1 MNLAMLLEMAAGG
14 YGEREALRCEGASW
28 SYEALFAAAGATAQA
43 LRAAGARHAALLD
56 VTSPAV
62 PIALFGAAWAGV
74 PFAPLSYRLT
84 EPEVE
89 ALLERLAPVWLV
101 TDAARAA
108 GPLAAAGG
116 ASAARRT
123 LVTRERLLA
132 PAPAPDA
139 RDWPDDGDAIALL
152 LFTSGTTGAP
162 KAAVLRHRHLVS
174 YVLGTVEFGSAGDDE
189 AALVA
194 VPPYHVAGMAAI
206 LSSVYAGRRLVQLPE
221 FRAEAW
227 IQTARAERVTH
238 AFVVP
243 TMLARIVDALA
254 ADGGGLP
261 ALRALAYGG
270 GPMPAPV
277 IERALALLPHVD
289 FTNAYGLTET
299 SSTIALLDPEQH
311 RAAAASSDPRVRRRL
326 GSVGRA
332 LPGVEI
338 QVRGPGGRVLPPG
351 ETGEV
356 YVRGEQVA
364 GEYLGAASRLDAEGW
379 FATRDQGWLDDE
391 GFLFV
396 CGRLDDVIVRGGE
409 NLSPGEI
416 EEVLRSHPDVVD
428 CAVVGVPDAQWGE
441 AVAAAVV
448 PRAGA
453 ALDPDA
459 LRGFVRER
467 LRSSRTPERI
477 VLCEALP
484 YTETGKLLRRRVRE
498 ELFGAAARAPG
509 ATLRAP

>member
-1 MNLAMLLEMAAGG
+1 MMLLEMAAGG
-14 YGEREALRCEGASW
+14 YGAREALRCAGASW
-28 SYEALFAAAGATAQA
+28 SYESLFAAAGDAARA
-43 LRAAGARHAALLD
+43 VRAAGARHAALLD

-84 EPEVE
+84 DPEVA
-89 ALLERLAPVWLV
+89 ALLERLAPAWLV
-101 TDAARAA
+101 TDPARTVAATGANVVASRETLLGPPGEPAA
-108 GPLAAAGG
+108 
-116 ASAARRT
+116 S
-123 LVTRERLLA
+123 
-132 PAPAPDA
+132 
-139 RDWPDDGDAIALL
+139 DWPDDGEAIALL

-174 YVLGTVEFGSAGDDE
+174 YVLGTVEFGSAGEDE
-189 AALVA
+189 ATLVA

-227 IQTARAERVTH
+227 IETARAERVTH

-243 TMLARIVDALA
+243 TMLARIADALA
-254 ADGGGLP
+254 AGGGTLP

-277 IERALALLPHVD
+277 IARALALLPHVD

-311 RAAAASSDPRVRRRL
+311 RAAAASADPRVRRRL

-338 QVRGPGGRVLPPG
+338 QVRGPDGRPLPAG

-356 YVRGEQVA
+356 CVRGEQVA
-364 GEYLGAASRLDAEGW
+364 GEYLGAASRLDADGW

-396 CGRLDDVIVRGGE
+396 SGRLDDVIVRGGE

-416 EEVLRSHPDVVD
+416 EAVLRAHPDVAD
-428 CAVVGVPDAQWGE
+428 CAVVGVPDTQWGE
-441 AVAAAVV
+441 AVAAAIV
-448 PRAGA
+448 PREGA
-453 ALDPDA
+453 ALDPEA

-477 VLCEALP
+477 ELCDALP

-498 ELFGAAARAPG
+498 QVFGADG
-509 ATLRAP
+509 S